1 MTSSTA
7 PPLLHVAPPLSRQ
20 ASEAMDEDMVSD
32 QFATD
37 FLGALAVNEQSRYTM
52 RYTSPV
58 VESAYEASH
67 WAHGRLRA
75 RNVLLGS
82 ALVYFAFAFSDIARF
97 EDDYHVLLPLRYAAP
112 RPSSLRPDIANRRRT
127 HARLAVPRA
136 PLPGTAWGQAGSG
149 GPLSCPP
156 SDAPPRTAPGPWKL
170 VADLPSIAV
179 TASATAPPP
188 CLPPPRPDSRS
199 ALSPSWR
206 PSRRTLGASGP
217 SSPS

>member
-112 RPSSLRPDIANRRRT
+112 RPCLASSRY
-127 HARLAVPRA
+127 
-136 PLPGTAWGQAGSG
+136 
-149 GPLSCPP
+149 CKPP
-156 SDAPPRTAPGPWKL
+156 SHPRPPCRPPGPFARDCLGTSWL
-170 VADLPSIAV
+170 WGSSVV
-179 TASATAPPP
+179 SAIGCAAPHCPGSVEAR
-188 CLPPPRPDSRS
+188 C
-199 ALSPSWR
+199 
-206 PSRRTLGASGP
+206 
-217 SSPS
+217 